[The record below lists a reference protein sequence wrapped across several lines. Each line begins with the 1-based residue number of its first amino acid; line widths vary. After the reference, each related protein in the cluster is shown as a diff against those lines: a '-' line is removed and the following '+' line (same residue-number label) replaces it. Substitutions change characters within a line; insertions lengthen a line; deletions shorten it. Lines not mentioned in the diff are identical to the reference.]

1 VQRPFLNGGFGPCS
15 ATLDTSHRYAIIA
28 PVPILTQV
36 RMSMSTPRTSVRRSR
51 AGTLIAL
58 AFGYFIDQGEAQA
71 MSVLFP
77 TIKALWGLDYTA
89 LGTIGTIRS
98 LLQSIS
104 APFWGFASDRFS
116 RKQVI
121 IFGTGIWGVWTL
133 ACGLAQNYG
142 QLLLIRAISGIG
154 LGCLMPATFSLIAD
168 TFPPNRRGRALGALE
183 SIGVLGIIIG
193 TLGLGMLASPA
204 LWRWG
209 FFLLGGFSVLSGVL
223 VFLFVHEPV
232 RGSAEPEL
240 VGRITKEAA
249 DKYQPTFADIPKVL
263 AIPTIWVAIAQGLAG
278 SMPWVVMGLY
288 LITWLV
294 DVRGM
299 TEAITFSHP
308 IGSATLTFAG
318 IVAGTACSNI
328 IGGILGDWAEVK
340 NPKYGRTVVGQI
352 SIVSGIPLTYILFS
366 RTDTWDFWP
375 MFALCFVTA
384 LLISWPGKGAKEPMM
399 QGAVAPELRSTAFA
413 MTTFIES
420 GFAALA
426 AYVAGML
433 ADRVGLTQAL
443 LWTIP
448 FPWVICALIYSG
460 FYFVYPRDAAKLR
473 EHMAQRADE
482 IDEQAYQSGGEPATA
497 GAIAGSG

>member
-1 VQRPFLNGGFGPCS
+1 MAKP
-15 ATLDTSHRYAIIA
+15 AT
-28 PVPILTQV
+28 PG
-36 RMSMSTPRTSVRRSR
+36 RRSR

-89 LGTIGTIRS
+89 LGTIGTIRN

-142 QLLLIRAISGIG
+142 QLLFIRAISGIG
-154 LGCLMPATFSLIAD
+154 LGCLMPATFSLISD
-168 TFPPNRRGRALGALE
+168 TFPPNQRGRALGVME
-183 SIGVLGIIIG
+183 SIGVTGIIVG

-209 FFLLGGFSVLSGVL
+209 FFLLGGFSVLSGLFVA
-223 VFLFVHEPV
+223 FFVHEPV

-240 VGRITKEAA
+240 AGKITQEAA
-249 DKYQPTFADIPKVL
+249 AKYRVTFSDISKVL

-308 IGSATLTFAG
+308 VGSATLAFAG
-318 IVAGTACSNI
+318 IVAGTALSNI
-328 IGGILGDWAEVK
+328 IGGVLGDWAEVK
-340 NPKYGRTVVGQI
+340 NPKYGRTIVGQV
-352 SIVSGIPLTYILFS
+352 SIVSGIPLTYILFT
-366 RTDTWDFWP
+366 RTESWSFWS

-426 AYVAGML
+426 AYLAGIL
-433 ADRVGLTQAL
+433 ADSLGLTRAL
-443 LWTIP
+443 VWTIP
-448 FPWVICALIYSG
+448 FPWLICAIVYSG
-460 FYFVYPRDAAKLR
+460 FYFVYPRDATKLR
-473 EHMAQRADE
+473 EEMALRAETIDRLADE
-482 IDEQAYQSGGEPATA
+482 VRDELAPVPTGA
-497 GAIAGSG
+497 GTG